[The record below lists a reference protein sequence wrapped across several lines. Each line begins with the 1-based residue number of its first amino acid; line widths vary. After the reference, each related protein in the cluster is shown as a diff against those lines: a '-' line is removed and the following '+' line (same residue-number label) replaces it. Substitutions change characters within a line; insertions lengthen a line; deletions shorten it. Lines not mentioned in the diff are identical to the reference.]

1 MADSSQAHGCD
12 AAALFAIGIASKLA
26 GSDSSGEIGRDRFG
40 RPREDA
46 FSWILRR
53 RSNFLNN
60 RFLHIQDWIARSQPQ
75 QLGDY
80 RSPLRRSEYLH
91 VSGAALRSE
100 QAEPHFHNLWPA
112 APETE
117 EIFEVARPLDDLRRD
132 GAVNGHPRSADV
144 LEDALVGGWLA
155 AFVVLR
161 LQAVDRYH
169 DIQLLEPA
177 PVGWN
182 NSEGA
187 GHDLR
192 MYSAAFQLRQEQF
205 KLTISNQRIPA
216 YKRDMKRLAFIDE
229 RKHSVDQFIALE
241 VGKLT
246 QLNSTSKMC
255 RVERIAARTSEGA
268 FLGDFNRERR

>member
-1 MADSSQAHGCD
+1 MHNGLLLLGYLTLQRAIELVLARRHTT
-12 AAALFAIGIASKLA
+12 ALFAKGAY
-26 GSDSSGEIGRDRFG
+26 E
-40 RPREDA
+40 
-46 FSWILRR
+46 
-53 RSNFLNN
+53 
-60 RFLHIQDWIARSQPQ
+60 
-75 QLGDY
+75 
-80 RSPLRRSEYLH
+80 
-91 VSGAALRSE
+91 VGAAHYPAIVVLHASWLGT
-100 QAEPHFHNLWPA
+100 LWL
-112 APETE
+112 
-117 EIFEVARPLDDLRRD
+117 FGWNRDL
-132 GAVNGHPRSADV
+132 V
-144 LEDALVGGWLA
+144 LPWFA